1 MVIIKREVEMPE
13 LRKDPVLSR
22 WVIIS
27 TERAKRPH
35 DYKKEAEPKGGGK
48 CPFCP
53 GNEQMTPPE
62 ITAYR
67 EEGSQPNSPG
77 WFLRVVSN
85 RFPALMVEGELMRE
99 GEGMYD
105 KMTGV
110 GAHEVIIE
118 TPNHLDTLST
128 ISTAQFESVI
138 WAYKER
144 TSDLKRDDR
153 MKYVL
158 VFKNHG
164 YRAGAS
170 LEHAHSQLIAL
181 PIVPKTV
188 MEELS
193 GSKDYYNYKERC
205 IFCDIIRQEMRE
217 GVRVVAENTEF
228 LVICPFAARFPFEMW
243 VMPKQ
248 HQSAFEDIEAS
259 EVASLAQIFSDVLK
273 RLRVGLDD
281 PAYNFFL
288 HNSPFTDSKFPH
300 YHWHFE
306 IVPRITRMAG
316 FERGTG
322 FYINPTPPE
331 DSAKFLRD
339 LELG

>member
-1 MVIIKREVEMPE
+1 MPE

-35 DYKKEAEPKGGGK
+35 DYKKEPEPKSGGT
-48 CPFCP
+48 CAFCP
-53 GNEQMTPPE
+53 GNESMTPSE
-62 ITAYR
+62 IMAYR
-67 EEGSQPNSPG
+67 EEGSQPNDSK
-77 WFLRVVSN
+77 WFLRVIPN
-85 RFPALMVEGELMRE
+85 KFPALKIEGELERE
-99 GEGMYD
+99 GEGIYD

-118 TPNHLDTLST
+118 TTKHDETLST
-128 ISTAQFESVI
+128 MSVAQFENVL
-138 WAYKER
+138 WAYKQR
-144 TSDLKRDDR
+144 TEDLKRDDR
-153 MKYVL
+153 LRYVM

-164 YRAGAS
+164 FRAGAS
-170 LEHAHSQLIAL
+170 LEHSHSQLIAL
-181 PIVPKTV
+181 PIIPKTV
-188 MEELS
+188 MEELD
-193 GSKDYYNYKERC
+193 GSKDYYHYKERC
-205 IFCDIIRQEMRE
+205 IFCDVVKQEIRD
-217 GVRVVAENTEF
+217 GVRVVAENTDYIV
-228 LVICPFAARFPFEMW
+228 LCPFAARFPFEMW

-248 HQSAFEDIEAS
+248 HQSAFEDIKTPD
-259 EVASLAQIFSDVLK
+259 VALLAQLFSDVLK
-273 RLRVGLDD
+273 RLRVGMGD

-288 HNSPFTDSKFPH
+288 HNSAFTDSNIPY

-306 IVPRITRMAG
+306 IVPRITRTAG

-339 LELG
+339 LELAG

>member
-1 MVIIKREVEMPE
+1 MPE

-35 DYKKEAEPKGGGK
+35 DYKKEEEPKRGGK

-62 ITAYR
+62 IMAYR
-67 EEGSQPNSPG
+67 EENTQPNGPG
-77 WFLRVVSN
+77 WFLRVVPN
-85 RFPALMVEGELMRE
+85 MFPALMVEGELIRE
-99 GEGMYD
+99 GEGIYD

-128 ISTAQFESVI
+128 IDTGQFENVI

-144 TSDLKRDDR
+144 ISDLKRDDR
-153 MKYVL
+153 LKYVL

-188 MEELS
+188 MEELN

-205 IFCDIIRQEMRE
+205 IFCDIIKQEMRE

-243 VMPKQ
+243 IMPKQ
-248 HQSAFEDIEAS
+248 HQSSFEDIEMA
-259 EVASLAQIFSDVLK
+259 EVASLAQIFSNVLR

-288 HNSPFTDSKFPH
+288 HNSPFTDSKFSH

>member
-1 MVIIKREVEMPE
+1 MPE

-35 DYKKEAEPKGGGK
+35 DYKKEEEPKVGGT

-53 GNEQMTPPE
+53 GNEHMTPPE
-62 ITAYR
+62 IIAYR
-67 EEGSQPNSPG
+67 YENTQPNSPG
-77 WFLRVVSN
+77 WFLRVVPN
-85 RFPALMVEGELMRE
+85 RFPALKVEGELIRE
-99 GEGMYD
+99 GEGIYD
-105 KMTGV
+105 KMTGI

-118 TPNHLDTLST
+118 TSNHNETLST
-128 ISTAQFESVI
+128 MSISQFENVI

-144 TSDLKRDDR
+144 ISDLKRDDR
-153 MKYVL
+153 LKYVL
-158 VFKNHG
+158 IFKNHG

-188 MEELS
+188 MEELN
-193 GSKDYYNYKERC
+193 GSRDYYNYKERC
-205 IFCDIIRQEMRE
+205 IFCDIIRQEMRQ

-243 VMPKQ
+243 IMPKQ
-248 HQSAFEDIEAS
+248 HQSAFEEIEPS
-259 EVASLAQIFSDVLK
+259 EVASLAQIFSDALK

-288 HNSPFTDSKFPH
+288 HNSPFTNSKFPY

-339 LELG
+339 LELE